1 MPLDRAKVSEEAWAA
16 SDGGGPMVVTANR
29 ACGEPESQALRLSG
43 SLSTWK
49 RADWPRRCDVRFVER
64 QKGTTVFSL
73 LMYRPGC

>member
-43 SLSTWK
+43 SQALFLLGSERTGPEDVMCASW
-49 RADWPRRCDVRFVER
+49 RGRRV
-64 QKGTTVFSL
+64 
-73 LMYRPGC
+73 